1 MPCWVTK
8 AADMEAIR
16 FMESLIGVMVLLMLG
31 AFLMRFLEAKSRQ
44 GRTRAPV
51 SADFIAKE
59 SPFTAAEARFLRVL
73 DDALGEE
80 YRVFA
85 KLRLADL
92 LDVRGERGAAWLRA
106 FNQISAKH
114 VDFVVCRSETLEVVA
129 AVELDD
135 RSHQAPDRQRRDA
148 FVARAF
154 ATAELPLVRIP
165 VRRAYLP
172 DEIRAMVL
180 GVGADRGAMPAPAA
194 VAVGTVASDVRLC
207 HVCGSPMEL
216 RRAQRGSGGIREY
229 YACTNTRRCRVTVP
243 VRDAH

>member
-1 MPCWVTK
+1 
-8 AADMEAIR
+8 
-16 FMESLIGVMVLLMLG
+16 MESLIGLMVLLMVG
-31 AFLMRFLEAKSRQ
+31 AFLMRLLEGKGRQ
-44 GRTRAPV
+44 RRSGAPV
-51 SADFIAKE
+51 SADYVAKE

-85 KLRLADL
+85 KVRLADL
-92 LDVRGERGAAWLRA
+92 LDVHGERGAAWLRA

-114 VDFVVCRSETLEVVA
+114 IDFVVCRRETLEMVV

-135 RSHQAPDRQRRDA
+135 RSHNAPERQRRDA
-148 FVARAF
+148 FVDRVF

-180 GVGADRGAMPAPAA
+180 GVGTDRGTIPAPT
-194 VAVGTVASDVRLC
+194 VPVGGAVASDVRLC

-216 RRAQRGSGGIREY
+216 RKAQRGSGGIREY
-229 YACTNTRRCRVTVP
+229 YACTNARGCRVTVA
-243 VRDAH
+243 VRDAR

>member
-1 MPCWVTK
+1 
-8 AADMEAIR
+8 
-16 FMESLIGVMVLLMLG
+16 MESLIGLMLVLMVG
-31 AFLMRFLEAKSRQ
+31 AFLMRFLETKSRQ
-44 GRTRAPV
+44 GRSQPPRP
-51 SADFIAKE
+51 ADYVAKE

-92 LDVRGERGAAWLRA
+92 LDVHGERGAAWLRA

-114 VDFVVCRSETLEVVA
+114 IDFVVCRRETLELVV

-135 RSHQAPDRQRRDA
+135 RSHNAPERQRRDA
-148 FVARAF
+148 FVDRVF
-154 ATAELPLVRIP
+154 ATAQLPLVRIP

-180 GVGADRGAMPAPAA
+180 GVGTDRGTNPAPTAA
-194 VAVGTVASDVRLC
+194 VGGAVASDGRLC

-216 RRAQRGSGGIREY
+216 RTAQRGSGGIREY
-229 YACTNTRRCRVTVP
+229 YACTNARGCRVTVA

>member
-1 MPCWVTK
+1 
-8 AADMEAIR
+8 
-16 FMESLIGVMVLLMLG
+16 MESLIGLMVLLMVG
-31 AFLMRFLEAKSRQ
+31 VFVMRLLEGQ
-44 GRTRAPV
+44 GRKGRSRAPV
-51 SADFIAKE
+51 SADFVAKE

-114 VDFVVCRSETLEVVA
+114 VDFVVCRRETLEMVV

-148 FVARAF
+148 FVDRVF

-180 GVGADRGAMPAPAA
+180 GVGTDHGAMSTPAA
-194 VAVGTVASDVRLC
+194 GADGAVASDVRRC
-207 HVCGSPMEL
+207 HGCGSPMEL
-216 RRAQRGSGGIREY
+216 REAQRGSGAIREY
-229 YACTNTRRCRVTVP
+229 YACTNTRRCRVTLP
-243 VRDAH
+243 VRDAD

>member
-1 MPCWVTK
+1 
-8 AADMEAIR
+8 MEAIR
-16 FMESLIGVMVLLMLG
+16 FMESLIGLMVLLMVG
-31 AFLMRFLEAKSRQ
+31 AFLMRFLEPKSRP
-44 GRTRAPV
+44 GRTRVPV
-51 SADFIAKE
+51 SSDFIAKE

-73 DDALGEE
+73 DEALGEE

-114 VDFVVCRSETLEVVA
+114 VDFVVCRRETLEVVA

-135 RSHQAPDRQRRDA
+135 RSHQAPSRQRRDA
-148 FVARAF
+148 FVDRAF
-154 ATAELPLVRIP
+154 ATAQLPLVRVP

-180 GVGADRGAMPAPAA
+180 GVGNHASAVPAPAPG
-194 VAVGTVASDVRLC
+194 VGGSIASDVRLC

-216 RRAQRGSGGIREY
+216 RTAQRGSGGIREY
-229 YACTNTRRCRVTVP
+229 YACTNARGCRVTVAG
-243 VRDAH
+243 RDSH

>member
-1 MPCWVTK
+1 
-8 AADMEAIR
+8 
-16 FMESLIGVMVLLMLG
+16 MESLIGLMVLLMVG
-31 AFLMRFLEAKSRQ
+31 AFLMRLLERKGRQ
-44 GRTRAPV
+44 DQSRAPV
-51 SADFIAKE
+51 SADFMAKE

-114 VDFVVCRSETLEVVA
+114 VDFVVCRRETLEVVA

-135 RSHQAPDRQRRDA
+135 RSHQAPGRQRRDA
-148 FVARAF
+148 FVDRVF
-154 ATAELPLVRIP
+154 ATAELPLARVP

-172 DEIRAMVL
+172 DEIRAIVL
-180 GVGADRGAMPAPAA
+180 GMGHDRGAKAAPAA
-194 VAVGTVASDVRLC
+194 GADAAVAADVRLC
-207 HVCGSPMEL
+207 HACGSPMEL
-216 RRAQRGSGGIREY
+216 RRAQRGAGGVREY
-229 YACTNTRRCRVTVP
+229 YACTNARGCRVTVS
-243 VRDAH
+243 VRDAG

>member
-1 MPCWVTK
+1 VPSWVPE
-8 AADMEAIR
+8 AAGMEAIR
-16 FMESLIGVMVLLMLG
+16 FMESLIGLMVLLMVG
-31 AFLMRFLEAKSRQ
+31 AFLMRLLERK
-44 GRTRAPV
+44 GRHERSRAPV
-51 SADFIAKE
+51 AADFMAKE

-114 VDFVVCRSETLEVVA
+114 VDFVVCRRETLEVVA

-148 FVARAF
+148 FVDRVF
-154 ATAELPLVRIP
+154 ATAELPLVRVP

-180 GVGADRGAMPAPAA
+180 GVGTGRGAMPSPTAAADGA
-194 VAVGTVASDVRLC
+194 VASGVRLC
-207 HVCGSPMEL
+207 HVCGSQMEL
-216 RRAQRGSGGIREY
+216 RTAQRGSGGSREY
-229 YACTNTRRCRVTVP
+229 YACTNTRRCRVTVA